1 MREGGTTGGERKELV
16 AFVLVLVIVFVV
28 SVLWIVV
35 VD

>member
-16 AFVLVLVIVFVV
+16 VFVLVLVIVFVV